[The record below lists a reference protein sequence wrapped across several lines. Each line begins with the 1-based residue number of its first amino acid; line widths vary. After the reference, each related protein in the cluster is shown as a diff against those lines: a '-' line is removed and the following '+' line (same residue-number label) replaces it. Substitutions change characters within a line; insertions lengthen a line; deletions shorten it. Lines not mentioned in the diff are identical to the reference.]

1 MNKLVMMMNA
11 GYDLGLYELGDKSK
25 YYVYLSHPKYG
36 TDFAYGYGKELE
48 EAVDM
53 AFGLCIFKET
63 HEE

>member
-1 MNKLVMMMNA
+1 MNKFQIMLNA
-11 GYDLGLYELGDKSK
+11 GYSLWSYQLGDRST

-36 TDFAYGYGKELE
+36 ADFAYGYGKELE